1 MNPAASFC
9 EAFPRSIP
17 FDNATLNSR
26 ITLGSWLVCAVTL
39 FAAFLERTWSH
50 VNYQRAPPENDVRP
64 SSARFECG
72 RARCGSNEILLAH
85 VIKHMREEFSRV
97 PNYTCLETTDRFYRF
112 LGRQKKNRILPL
124 DAVRLEIVYR
134 DHEWYAASGDKNS
147 ARPIG

>member
-50 VNYQRAPPENDVRP
+50 VNYQRAPPENMT
-64 SSARFECG
+64 SA
-72 RARCGSNEILLAH
+72 LLALASS
-85 VIKHMREEFSRV
+85 VAAQDAARMRSCWR
-97 PNYTCLETTDRFYRF
+97 TL
-112 LGRQKKNRILPL
+112 
-124 DAVRLEIVYR
+124 
-134 DHEWYAASGDKNS
+134 
-147 ARPIG
+147 